1 MQALFPGSFNPFTI
15 GHKNI
20 VDRAVKM
27 FDKVVVAIGVNSSKE
42 PSTTSAQERV
52 NHIKAIYAENP
63 KVEVISYTSLTAQ
76 VVKDMGIECILRGIR
91 NDVDLEYENEITR
104 ANYTIFGVETL
115 YMLADPQFKEVS
127 STLARELKKYNVSIP
142 ESATSKELPKQ

>member
-27 FDKVVVAIGVNSSKE
+27 FDKVVVAVGVNSSKE

-115 YMLADPQFKEVS
+115 YMLADPHFKEVS